1 MKPAAP
7 DEAIAGDEA
16 ARTRAAPA
24 ARRSR
29 LERAATDL
37 ERGGSPLDERR
48 RGRGAVSNPTGRFE
62 PLIRALEDDG
72 WGADDE
78 QPSIATQVLAE
89 RAKTIITRNDSPDIS
104 FDRSINPY
112 RGCEHGCIYCFARP
126 SHAFVGLSPGLDFET
141 KLFFKPEAARLL
153 ERELAAPNYQAK
165 TIAMGT
171 NTDPYQPIERDKKV
185 TRSVLEVLARTRHP
199 VGIVTKSALVL
210 RDVDILAPM
219 AADGLAKV
227 AISLT
232 TLDPVL
238 ARRME
243 PRAASPARRLKT
255 IEALARAGIPVTVL
269 TAPIVP
275 GLNDAELETILTRRQ
290 GGRGARCRLRHAP
303 PAAGTARDVRRMAAR
318 PLPEQ
323 VPARLLA
330 HPRHARRQDLRCD
343 LGPAHDG
350 LRPLR
355 VDDRAPLRG
364 GGGEA
369 RLREAADAAAHG
381 PLRAAGAERRAA
393 SLVLGSFDDGPGRYR
408 PVK

>member
-1 MKPAAP
+1 MAQIQARQAGSLKATAP
-7 DEAIAGDEA
+7 DEAIVALGDEA
-16 ARTRAAPA
+16 AKTRRAPA
-24 ARRSR
+24 VRRPRS
-29 LERAATDL
+29 ERAALDL
-37 ERGGSPLDERR
+37 ERGGSPIDERR
-48 RGRGAVSNPTGRFE
+48 RGRGALSNPTGRFE

-78 QPSIATQVLAE
+78 LPSIATQVLAE

-153 ERELAAPNYQAK
+153 ERELAAANYQAK

-185 TRSVLEVLARTRHP
+185 TRSVLEVLARTHHP

-210 RDVDILAPM
+210 RDIDILAPM

-255 IEALARAGIPVTVL
+255 IEALAQAGIPVTVL

-275 GLNDAELETILTRRQ
+275 GLNDAELETILTRAKAA
-290 GGRGARCRLRHAP
+290 GARDAGYVMLRL
-303 PAAGTARDVRRMAAR
+303 
-318 PLPEQ
+318 PLEL
-323 VPARLLA
+323 REMFGEWLLA
-330 HPRHARRQDLRCD
+330 HYPNKFRHVFSLIRDT
-343 LGPAHDG
+343 
-350 LRPLR
+350 
-355 VDDRAPLRG
+355 RG
-364 GGGEA
+364 GKTYDSTWGQRMTGSGPYAWMIGRRFEA
-369 RLREAADAAAHG
+369 AAAKLGYAKQRTRLRTDLFTPPARSGEQ
-381 PLRAAGAERRAA
+381 LR
-393 SLVLGSFDDGPGRYR
+393 LF
-408 PVK
+408 